1 MNDWQLAYA
10 AIAGVAATLSGLLFV
25 ALSMRLAAADASERR
40 WMLFMAKR
48 SFVDFLAVLALALL
62 FLMPKLTLQA
72 VGWTQLVL
80 GASRVAWHVR
90 HWRMSRSLAAKG
102 RSLREYLAPV
112 GATLA
117 LLVAGGG
124 ALLAWPDVLKTTYIA
139 ALMLLFGAC
148 QNAWRL
154 LVG

>member
-25 ALSMRLAAADASERR
+25 ALSVRLTAADAEKRP

-48 SFVDFLAVLALALL
+48 SFIDFLAVLALALL

-72 VGWTQLVL
+72 VGWTQLGL

-90 HWRMSRSLAAKG
+90 HWRMYHAVAVKG
-102 RSLREYLAPV
+102 QHLREYLAPV
-112 GATLA
+112 GATLV
-117 LLVAGGG
+117 LLIAGLG
-124 ALLAWPDVLKTTYIA
+124 ALLAWPDVLKTTYVA
-139 ALMLLFGAC
+139 SLMLLFGAC

>member
-25 ALSMRLAAADASERR
+25 ALSVRLTTADADERH

-48 SFVDFLAVLALALL
+48 SFIDFLAVLALALL
-62 FLMPKLTLQA
+62 FLMPKISLQA
-72 VGWTQLVL
+72 IGWTQLGL
-80 GASRVAWHVR
+80 AATRVAWHVR
-90 HWRMSRSLAAKG
+90 HWRIYRTVAAKG
-102 RSLREYLAPV
+102 HYLSEYLAPV
-112 GATLA
+112 GATLV
-117 LLVAGGG
+117 LLIGGLG
-124 ALLAWPDVLKTTYIA
+124 ALQAWPEVLKTTYAA